1 MKLEDLLKTIKN
13 ETFEL
18 YEENMKKIGTF
29 NNTDTALKHY
39 RGRDVFLIQSLNVHL
54 MSILLEDE

>member
-1 MKLEDLLKTIKN
+1 MKLEELLKTLKN

-29 NNTDTALKHY
+29 NNTDKALKYY
-39 RGRDVFLIQSLNVHL
+39 RDRNVYIIQSLDTHH
-54 MSILLEDE
+54 MSILLEEE